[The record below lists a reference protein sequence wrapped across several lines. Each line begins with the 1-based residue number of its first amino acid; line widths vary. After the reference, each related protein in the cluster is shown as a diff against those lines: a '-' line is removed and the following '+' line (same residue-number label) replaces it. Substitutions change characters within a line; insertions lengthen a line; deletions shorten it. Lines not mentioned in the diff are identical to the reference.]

1 MLRLS
6 SQRSR
11 ISTPANHAAGTLGSR
26 LMKTSKSGG
35 KHFLIIGIS
44 LVTGIVLLVNG
55 WILSAGSVF
64 ENRAFSELYQETN
77 ESGKAPSSSR
87 SSLRVRKIWLC
98 PRVQVH
104 KETKH

>member
-11 ISTPANHAAGTLGSR
+11 ISTPANHAAVTLGSR

-35 KHFLIIGIS
+35 NHFLIIGIS

-55 WILSAGSVF
+55 WILNAGSVF
-64 ENRAFSELYQETN
+64 ENRAFSNFIKKQMNQVKLR
-77 ESGKAPSSSR
+77 PS
-87 SSLRVRKIWLC
+87 VGD
-98 PRVQVH
+98 H
-104 KETKH
+104 

>member
-1 MLRLS
+1 MLLLS

-11 ISTPANHAAGTLGSR
+11 ISTPANHAAVTLGSR

-35 KHFLIIGIS
+35 NHFLIIGIS

-64 ENRAFSELYQETN
+64 ENRAFSIFIKKQMN
-77 ESGKAPSSSR
+77 QVK
-87 SSLRVRKIWLC
+87 LRPPVGA
-98 PRVQVH
+98 H
-104 KETKH
+104 